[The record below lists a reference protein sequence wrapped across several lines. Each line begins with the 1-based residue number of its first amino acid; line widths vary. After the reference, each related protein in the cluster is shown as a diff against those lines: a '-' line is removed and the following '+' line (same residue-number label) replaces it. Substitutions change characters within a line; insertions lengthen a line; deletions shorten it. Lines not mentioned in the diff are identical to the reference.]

1 MSSSGLP
8 AGERFEWFSDLV
20 SREVMPTVISSE
32 RPASFHA
39 EAAVMELGELRVS
52 RLAYSPLRSRR
63 TPALIRRSD
72 PEQYQLALVS
82 AGAMSLAQHGND
94 CDAGVGDL
102 VFWDTSRPS
111 DARSPADD
119 REQQL
124 VILQLPRT
132 VLPLRPR
139 QLDRLLARRIAGGS
153 GVTPVLAS
161 FMKSL
166 VDHGDQCTPTQLRQL
181 GAVAADLAAASLA
194 QQLDAE
200 EQLPA
205 EVRKQGLVQQ
215 IHTYIEH
222 NLGDPELNPAVIAA
236 RHGISVRKLHQLFQA
251 QDEGVHSRI
260 RRRRLE
266 RCRADLALPGAL
278 ARPVHLTAARWG
290 FSGPA
295 VFSRAFREAYGVS
308 PTEFRALSIN
318 EAGAGCT
325 LRRSAPS

>member
-1 MSSSGLP
+1 MWSTVSSGGLP

-94 CDAGVGDL
+94 CGAGVGDL

-111 DARSPADD
+111 DARSPTGDD

-153 GVTPVLAS
+153 GMTPVLAS
-161 FMKSL
+161 FMTSL
-166 VDHGDQCTPTQLRQL
+166 VDYGDQCSPTQLRQL
-181 GAVAADLAAASLA
+181 GTVAADLAAACLA
-194 QQLDAE
+194 QQLDTE

-205 EVRKQGLVQQ
+205 EVRQRALVQQ

-222 NLGDPELNPAVIAA
+222 NLGDPQLNPRSSPPDTASRYASSTSSSTAMTRASTAGSADAA
-236 RHGISVRKLHQLFQA
+236 WSGAAPIWPCPAPWPGRSISSPPA
-251 QDEGVHSRI
+251 GVQ
-260 RRRRLE
+260 
-266 RCRADLALPGAL
+266 
-278 ARPVHLTAARWG
+278 W
-290 FSGPA
+290 
-295 VFSRAFREAYGVS
+295 
-308 PTEFRALSIN
+308 
-318 EAGAGCT
+318 AGG
-325 LRRSAPS
+325 LQPRVP